1 MANIEPIGIKDLEE
15 RIRDLKKISKE
26 LPKEIRLVG
35 NDAVQ
40 PVLNWAKPKV
50 PRRSGK
56 AANSM
61 RAAST
66 QKGAR
71 IKAGGARAP
80 YYAWLDFGGRVGRNK
95 SVSRQFYSDG
105 RYIYPALAA
114 TRPEVEQIYIDG
126 VIKVIE
132 SAGIEVT

>member
-1 MANIEPIGIKDLEE
+1 VANVEPIGIADLEKA
-15 RIRDLKKISKE
+15 IKNLKKISND
-26 LPKEIRLVG
+26 LPKAVRLVG

-40 PVLNWAKPKV
+40 PILQWAKPKV

-71 IKAGGARAP
+71 IKAGGSRAP

-95 SVSRQFYSDG
+95 SVERKFYSDG
-105 RYIYPALAA
+105 RYIYPALSA
-114 TRPEVEQIYIDG
+114 TRPQVEQIYIDG
-126 VIKVIE
+126 IIKVIE